1 MTLISLH
8 LLRIPYTHK
17 DSIETYVKQM
27 IKDIQEPHKPIHRFI
42 NTNLYQ
48 KTYQMVYNP
57 Q

>member
-1 MTLISLH
+1 
-8 LLRIPYTHK
+8 
-17 DSIETYVKQM
+17 M